1 MPHTLLRTNNT
12 IKETGMAA
20 KNTSHNSLS
29 SAQNRTINTSSAT
42 VHTPIMDSEVTT
54 SVRYGTRTGF
64 PSHASCGEIK
74 KSTVTGQETFFPREL
89 VCERIELIKK
99 QKDDVSLD
107 ELSDHF
113 SSESKKKA
121 TLVIDTA
128 FGKKVFYLSDIRS
141 ILLEDNEGNKK
152 DITDE
157 VIGGTK

>member
-1 MPHTLLRTNNT
+1 MEQELISKKELLEKYA
-12 IKETGMAA
+12 I
-20 KNTSHNSLS
+20 S
-29 SAQNRTINTSSAT
+29 
-42 VHTPIMDSEVTT
+42 
-54 SVRYGTRTGF
+54 YGALYRWKRKGLIPEDWF
-64 PSHASCGEIK
+64 IK

-128 FGKKVFYLSDIRS
+128 FGKKVFYLNDIKS
-141 ILLEDNEGNKK
+141 IHLEDNEGNQK

>member
-1 MPHTLLRTNNT
+1 MEQELISKKELLEKYA
-12 IKETGMAA
+12 I
-20 KNTSHNSLS
+20 S
-29 SAQNRTINTSSAT
+29 
-42 VHTPIMDSEVTT
+42 
-54 SVRYGTRTGF
+54 YGALYRWKRKGLIPEDWF
-64 PSHASCGEIK
+64 IK

-128 FGKKVFYLSDIRS
+128 FGKKVFYLNDIKS
-141 ILLEDNEGNKK
+141 IHLEVNEGNKK

>member
-1 MPHTLLRTNNT
+1 MEQELISKKELLEKYS
-12 IKETGMAA
+12 I
-20 KNTSHNSLS
+20 S
-29 SAQNRTINTSSAT
+29 
-42 VHTPIMDSEVTT
+42 
-54 SVRYGTRTGF
+54 YGALYRWKRKGLIPEDWF
-64 PSHASCGEIK
+64 IK

-128 FGKKVFYLSDIRS
+128 FGKKVFYLNDIKS
-141 ILLEDNEGNKK
+141 IHLEDNEGNKK

>member
-1 MPHTLLRTNNT
+1 MEQELISKKELLEKYA
-12 IKETGMAA
+12 I
-20 KNTSHNSLS
+20 S
-29 SAQNRTINTSSAT
+29 
-42 VHTPIMDSEVTT
+42 
-54 SVRYGTRTGF
+54 YGALYRWKRKGLIPEDWF
-64 PSHASCGEIK
+64 IK

>member
-1 MPHTLLRTNNT
+1 MEQELISKKELLEKYA
-12 IKETGMAA
+12 I
-20 KNTSHNSLS
+20 S
-29 SAQNRTINTSSAT
+29 
-42 VHTPIMDSEVTT
+42 
-54 SVRYGTRTGF
+54 YGALYRWKRKGLIPEDWF
-64 PSHASCGEIK
+64 IK

-128 FGKKVFYLSDIRS
+128 FGKKVFYLSDIKS
-141 ILLEDNEGNKK
+141 ILIEDNEGNKK
-152 DITDE
+152 DITNE

>member
-1 MPHTLLRTNNT
+1 MEQELISKKELLEKYA
-12 IKETGMAA
+12 I
-20 KNTSHNSLS
+20 S
-29 SAQNRTINTSSAT
+29 
-42 VHTPIMDSEVTT
+42 
-54 SVRYGTRTGF
+54 YGALYRWKRKGLIPEDWF
-64 PSHASCGEIK
+64 IK

-99 QKDDVSLD
+99 QKDDISLD

-141 ILLEDNEGNKK
+141 ILIEDNEGNKK